1 MVPVVRDVHGV
12 AFEHDGKLRDVSL
25 FSHKVSAE
33 HFKEAN
39 SEQSINAVYPVF
51 VDSLFA
57 WTFKSVKRMSALMKS
72 SFSTTTSRD
81 VLPKAF
87 S

>member
-1 MVPVVRDVHGV
+1 MTESCATSAPFR
-12 AFEHDGKLRDVSL
+12 
-25 FSHKVSAE
+25 HKVSQ